1 MSSNQWELKNRD
13 EVCLLKTNYCTET
26 VYYSLLLRMERREM
40 DCILKNLVVAPIIK
54 AKLKMNHG
62 LLFLPKKKDSC
73 ISPKFQG
80 NVFGSSKGYKGFLYS
95 FARKTVK
102 VP

>member
-62 LLFLPKKKDSC
+62 LLFLPKKKKIHVLVLSFKAMFSALVKVIRDSC
-73 ISPKFQG
+73 IVLP
-80 NVFGSSKGYKGFLYS
+80 
-95 FARKTVK
+95 VK
-102 VP
+102 Q